1 MSATTIWKDK
11 TTNDLEQTIKS
22 LVDEVKPDE
31 KSSIVW
37 GDWDIHK
44 KFDKNKEIK
53 LGGQTIKY
61 NYISYSYSQYYTKEL
76 KDQSKIFKSGFII
89 VYSNG
94 ETIYYI
100 VDQNSYAQKLLRK
113 LLSYNGKSEIEKSTY
128 SFGTDF
134 FIWLIYRV
142 YNSNYN
148 IEISPDDK
156 KLKLDAIKGFKGD
169 TDDLQTKV
177 TATGESVM
185 NIISTL
191 SFLLESN
198 NLNQVK
204 VDLNYSKHSN
214 ITLTLQKDTVCIDP
228 NSYCG
233 IFETDET
240 SEETISKLYLMVYL
254 EILAQLR
261 QEYYNDIDNEDW
273 NTNVHSNF
281 LQQVGKKLSEK
292 IDEKTQAIK
301 NKKTDYYRIIFSIQ
315 KIPRQSHVTPPGDNC
330 LLNLL

>member
-61 NYISYSYSQYYTKEL
+61 NYISYSYSQYYSKEL

-94 ETIYYI
+94 EAIYYI

-292 IDEKTQAIK
+292 IDEKTQAIM
-301 NKKTDYYRIIFSIQ
+301 NKKQTI
-315 KIPRQSHVTPPGDNC
+315 TE
-330 LLNLL
+330 

>member
-1 MSATTIWKDK
+1 MTFKKAKLFRFKKDQNERI
-11 TTNDLEQTIKS
+11 TC
-22 LVDEVKPDE
+22 
-31 KSSIVW
+31 
-37 GDWDIHK
+37 
-44 KFDKNKEIK
+44 
-53 LGGQTIKY
+53 
-61 NYISYSYSQYYTKEL
+61 ISYDDNEEY
-76 KDQSKIFKSGFII
+76 
-89 VYSNG
+89 
-94 ETIYYI
+94 
-100 VDQNSYAQKLLRK
+100 
-113 LLSYNGKSEIEKSTY
+113 Y
-128 SFGTDF
+128 SF
-134 FIWLIYRV
+134 LREYRSKGYRQVIITTEIMIKIIETSVLNDNLFV

-292 IDEKTQAIK
+292 IDEKTQAIM
-301 NKKTDYYRIIFSIQ
+301 NKKQTI
-315 KIPRQSHVTPPGDNC
+315 TE
-330 LLNLL
+330 

>member
-156 KLKLDAIKGFKGD
+156 K
-169 TDDLQTKV
+169 T
-177 TATGESVM
+177 
-185 NIISTL
+185 
-191 SFLLESN
+191 
-198 NLNQVK
+198 
-204 VDLNYSKHSN
+204 
-214 ITLTLQKDTVCIDP
+214 
-228 NSYCG
+228 
-233 IFETDET
+233 ETRC
-240 SEETISKLYLMVYL
+240 Y
-254 EILAQLR
+254 Q
-261 QEYYNDIDNEDW
+261 
-273 NTNVHSNF
+273 
-281 LQQVGKKLSEK
+281 
-292 IDEKTQAIK
+292 
-301 NKKTDYYRIIFSIQ
+301 RI
-315 KIPRQSHVTPPGDNC
+315 
-330 LLNLL
+330 

>member
-37 GDWDIHK
+37 GDWNIHK
-44 KFDKNKEIK
+44 EFDKNKEIE

-61 NYISYSYSQYYTKEL
+61 NYISYSYSQYYTKDL
-76 KDQSKIFKSGFII
+76 KDQSKVFKSGFII

-94 ETIYYI
+94 KTIYYI
-100 VDQNSYAQKLLRK
+100 VDQKSYAQKLLRK
-113 LLSYNGKSEIEKSTY
+113 LLSYNGKNEIEKSTY

-204 VDLNYSKHSN
+204 VDLNYSMHSN

-273 NTNVHSNF
+273 NTNVHSDF

-301 NKKTDYYRIIFSIQ
+301 NKKQTI
-315 KIPRQSHVTPPGDNC
+315 TE
-330 LLNLL
+330 

>member
-37 GDWDIHK
+37 GDWNIHK
-44 KFDKNKEIK
+44 EFDKNKEIE

-61 NYISYSYSQYYTKEL
+61 NYISYSYSQYYTKDL
-76 KDQSKIFKSGFII
+76 KDQSKVFKSGFII

-100 VDQNSYAQKLLRK
+100 VDQKSYAQKLLRK
-113 LLSYNGKSEIEKSTY
+113 LLSYNGKNEIEKSTY

-254 EILAQLR
+254 EIIAQLR
-261 QEYYNDIDNEDW
+261 QEYYNDIDNEYW
-273 NTNVHSNF
+273 NTNVHSDF

-301 NKKTDYYRIIFSIQ
+301 NKKQTIAE
-315 KIPRQSHVTPPGDNC
+315 
-330 LLNLL
+330 

>member
-233 IFETDET
+233 IFETDEP

-301 NKKTDYYRIIFSIQ
+301 NKKQTI
-315 KIPRQSHVTPPGDNC
+315 TE
-330 LLNLL
+330 

>member
-301 NKKTDYYRIIFSIQ
+301 NKKQTI
-315 KIPRQSHVTPPGDNC
+315 TE
-330 LLNLL
+330 

>member
-94 ETIYYI
+94 EAIYYI

-292 IDEKTQAIK
+292 IDEKTQAIM
-301 NKKTDYYRIIFSIQ
+301 NKKQTI
-315 KIPRQSHVTPPGDNC
+315 TE
-330 LLNLL
+330 

>member
-11 TTNDLEQTIKS
+11 TTNDLDQTIKS

-44 KFDKNKEIK
+44 KFDKNKEIE

-61 NYISYSYSQYYTKEL
+61 NYISYFYSQYYTKEL
-76 KDQSKIFKSGFII
+76 KDQSKVFKSGFII

-128 SFGTDF
+128 SFDTDF

-273 NTNVHSNF
+273 NTNVHSDF

-301 NKKTDYYRIIFSIQ
+301 NKKQTI
-315 KIPRQSHVTPPGDNC
+315 TE
-330 LLNLL
+330 

>member
-37 GDWDIHK
+37 GDWNIHK
-44 KFDKNKEIK
+44 EFDKNKEIE

-61 NYISYSYSQYYTKEL
+61 NYISYSYSQYYTKDL
-76 KDQSKIFKSGFII
+76 KDQSKVFKSGFII

-100 VDQNSYAQKLLRK
+100 VDQKSYAQKLLRK
-113 LLSYNGKSEIEKSTY
+113 LLSYNGKNEIEKSTY

-261 QEYYNDIDNEDW
+261 QEYYNDIDNEYW
-273 NTNVHSNF
+273 NTNVHSDV

-301 NKKTDYYRIIFSIQ
+301 NKKQTIAE
-315 KIPRQSHVTPPGDNC
+315 
-330 LLNLL
+330 

>member
-11 TTNDLEQTIKS
+11 TTNDLEQIIKS

-301 NKKTDYYRIIFSIQ
+301 NKKQTI
-315 KIPRQSHVTPPGDNC
+315 TE
-330 LLNLL
+330 

>member
-37 GDWDIHK
+37 GDWNIHK
-44 KFDKNKEIK
+44 EFDKNKEIE

-61 NYISYSYSQYYTKEL
+61 NYISYSYSQYYTKDL
-76 KDQSKIFKSGFII
+76 KDQSKVFKSGFII

-100 VDQNSYAQKLLRK
+100 VDQKSYAQKLLRK
-113 LLSYNGKSEIEKSTY
+113 LLSYNGKNEIEKSTY

-261 QEYYNDIDNEDW
+261 QEYYNDIDNEYW
-273 NTNVHSNF
+273 NTNVHSDF

-301 NKKTDYYRIIFSIQ
+301 NKKQTIAE
-315 KIPRQSHVTPPGDNC
+315 
-330 LLNLL
+330 

>member
-1 MSATTIWKDK
+1 MTKTKKSNSAVKLSNIIISAILTRNTI
-11 TTNDLEQTIKS
+11 LKS
-22 LVDEVKPDE
+22 L
-31 KSSIVW
+31 
-37 GDWDIHK
+37 
-44 KFDKNKEIK
+44 
-53 LGGQTIKY
+53 
-61 NYISYSYSQYYTKEL
+61 
-76 KDQSKIFKSGFII
+76 KINLRLFKSGFII

-273 NTNVHSNF
+273 NTNVHSDF

-301 NKKTDYYRIIFSIQ
+301 NKKQTI
-315 KIPRQSHVTPPGDNC
+315 TE
-330 LLNLL
+330 

>member
-11 TTNDLEQTIKS
+11 TTNALEQTIKS

-301 NKKTDYYRIIFSIQ
+301 NKKQTI
-315 KIPRQSHVTPPGDNC
+315 TE
-330 LLNLL
+330 

>member
-44 KFDKNKEIK
+44 KFDKNKEIE
-53 LGGQTIKY
+53 LGGKTIKY

-76 KDQSKIFKSGFII
+76 KDQSKVFKSGFII

-273 NTNVHSNF
+273 NTNVHSDF

-301 NKKTDYYRIIFSIQ
+301 NKKQTI
-315 KIPRQSHVTPPGDNC
+315 TE
-330 LLNLL
+330 

>member
-1 MSATTIWKDK
+1 MI
-11 TTNDLEQTIKS
+11 
-22 LVDEVKPDE
+22 
-31 KSSIVW
+31 
-37 GDWDIHK
+37 
-44 KFDKNKEIK
+44 
-53 LGGQTIKY
+53 
-61 NYISYSYSQYYTKEL
+61 
-76 KDQSKIFKSGFII
+76 
-89 VYSNG
+89 
-94 ETIYYI
+94 
-100 VDQNSYAQKLLRK
+100 
-113 LLSYNGKSEIEKSTY
+113 
-128 SFGTDF
+128 
-134 FIWLIYRV
+134 
-142 YNSNYN
+142 
-148 IEISPDDK
+148 K

-292 IDEKTQAIK
+292 IDEKTQATK
-301 NKKTDYYRIIFSIQ
+301 NKKQTI
-315 KIPRQSHVTPPGDNC
+315 TE
-330 LLNLL
+330 